1 MMKIMTVNDNRT
13 LYKLTTGEIY
23 VLAGLLGYN
32 TVYGTESDTL
42 DDWRDDIDGNVSQAV
57 MVLTDSGYIE
67 ISFGGTLYIGS
78 NLKTMIDCLCKPEI
92 FLYKQIVAYKQIQ
105 TYIPGGKNIPDG
117 R

>member
-42 DDWRDDIDGNVSQAV
+42 DGWER
-57 MVLTDSGYIE
+57 
-67 ISFGGTLYIGS
+67 
-78 NLKTMIDCLCKPEI
+78 
-92 FLYKQIVAYKQIQ
+92 
-105 TYIPGGKNIPDG
+105 
-117 R
+117 